1 MDMTLAE
8 RAQAVVRFLAKKT
21 GRKQFEIA
29 RDLGYTNKSAF
40 SAVMNGKSPVP
51 KQFPQ
56 KLASLDPCIN
66 IDFLT
71 GSSDEMLLPGYDSP
85 SIPDTGGH
93 QTPPPTGGPGVWLPI
108 ELVRMFTDMSATI
121 RSQQETIRALL
132 HPTESHAE
140 KEGAAS
146 L

>member
-21 GRKQFEIA
+21 GKKQFEIA
-29 RDLGYTNKSAF
+29 QELGYNNKSAF
-40 SAVMNGKSPVP
+40 SAVLNGKSPVP

-56 KLASLDPCIN
+56 RLAALDPSLN
-66 IDFLT
+66 PDFLT
-71 GSSDEMLLPGYDSP
+71 GASDEMLLPGFDSP
-85 SIPDTGGH
+85 TIPRTGGN
-93 QTPPPTGGPGVWLPI
+93 QTPPPTEAGVWLPI

-121 RSQQETIRALL
+121 RSQQETIRQLL
-132 HPTESHAE
+132 SSTESHAD
-140 KEGAAS
+140 KGGIAAS

>member
-21 GRKQFEIA
+21 GKKQFEIA
-29 RDLGYTNKSAF
+29 QELGYNNKSAF
-40 SAVMNGKSPVP
+40 SAVLNGKSPVP

-56 KLASLDPCIN
+56 RLAALDPSLN
-66 IDFLT
+66 PDFLT
-71 GSSDEMLLPGYDSP
+71 GASDEMLLPGFDSP
-85 SIPDTGGH
+85 TLPRTGGN
-93 QTPPPTGGPGVWLPI
+93 QTPPPTEAGVWLPI

-121 RSQQETIRALL
+121 RSQQDTIRQLL
-132 HPTESHAE
+132 SSTESHAD
-140 KEGAAS
+140 KGGIAAS